1 MWGCLGW
8 REKIRL
14 IELTFFCSSVLL
26 VCLFVNPCMLISLY
40 RSTLCDACR
49 LNVLCICY
57 FFFSY
62 FFLQQ
67 NERNGITSLT
77 WVVGGKYTKK
87 NITISTNRKSLSISV
102 FISMFAQF
110 LWFPRLLLCKPLLD
124 WIFMFVYLSTED
136 VQYCIPYWLYG
147 TQIYFDCGFESY
159 SAQYSRR

>member
-1 MWGCLGW
+1 MVFAHAVGEKAIRKIVCLDY
-8 REKIRL
+8 ILSNVRL
-14 IELTFFCSSVLL
+14 LRMKRKNTLDWAYFFLPSVLL

-57 FFFSY
+57 FFLV
-62 FFLQQ
+62 FFLQR

-110 LWFPRLLLCKPLLD
+110 LWFPRLLFCKPLLD
-124 WIFMFVYLSTED
+124 WIFMFVYLSTEN
-136 VQYCIPYWLYG
+136 V
-147 TQIYFDCGFESY
+147 
-159 SAQYSRR
+159 